1 MKENDS
7 AMRDNLSKRGQI
19 VMGIIK
25 QHSVLNDITME
36 QSVSILDEERVI
48 AKQTVTQY
56 WKIWIMIK

>member
-1 MKENDS
+1 
-7 AMRDNLSKRGQI
+7 MRDNLSKRGQI

-48 AKQTVTQY
+48 AKQTVTQC
-56 WKIWIMIK
+56 WKIWIKRK